1 MVLAIVREGSPRR
14 KDFALYSENMQ
25 ADRPGA

>member
-1 MVLAIVREGSPRR
+1 MVLAIVREGSPR